1 MPKGGRPAKSA
12 GMLLAR
18 EREVQALELRKRGM
32 SYAEIGEAIGMSLQG
47 ASDAVRRALE
57 RLRTE
62 ASEKAEDV
70 RDLELAR
77 LDKLLK
83 IAEAAAESGDIS
95 AIDRVLRIQ
104 ERRSKYLG
112 LDAPVKSEAQ
122 VAIAATVSLEGV
134 SDVQLA
140 ALERAYLSI
149 TGAATESSDDGED

>member
-1 MPKGGRPAKSA
+1 M
-12 GMLLAR
+12 
-18 EREVQALELRKRGM
+18 RKRGM
-32 SYAEIGEAIGMSLQG
+32 SYAEIGNAMGISESG
-47 ASDAVRRALE
+47 AYGCVSRALKA
-57 RLRTE
+57 LKAQATE
-62 ASEKAEDV
+62 SAEEE

-83 IAEAAAESGDIS
+83 IAEAAAESGDLA

-112 LDAPVKSEAQ
+112 LDAPVRSEAQ
-122 VAIAATVSLEGV
+122 VAIAATVSLDGV

-149 TGAATESSDDGED
+149 TGAGSSDDVED

>member
-1 MPKGGRPAKSA
+1 MTLAKQREHDALALRQKGWTY
-12 GMLLAR
+12 
-18 EREVQALELRKRGM
+18 ERI
-32 SYAEIGEAIGMSLQG
+32 AESLGLSRQG
-47 ASDAVRRALE
+47 AADAVKRSLAALKADCAE
-57 RLRTE
+57 R
-62 ASEKAEDV
+62 AEDV
-70 RDLELAR
+70 RELELRR
-77 LDKLLK
+77 LDRMLEL
-83 IAEAAAESGDIS
+83 AEAAAESGDIS

-149 TGAATESSDDGED
+149 TGAGSSDDAED